1 MGQDNQMETG
11 FKPACV
17 RVSFLDPIMP
27 RVSHLIH
34 GFCEFLGSLH
44 HCLNKYIFKQQTEKN
59 LGVTKLHK

>member
-1 MGQDNQMETG
+1 METG

-44 HCLNKYIFKQQTEKN
+44 HCLNKYIFKQQTEK
-59 LGVTKLHK
+59 T